1 MRKFFLGFVR
11 AISAGGNLV
20 GMVLIGI
27 MVLHVT
33 AEVIARSV
41 FRAPIPATIEI
52 ATYYYMIA
60 VAFVPLGYVQWR
72 REHIE
77 AEAIADIVPARLR
90 KFAAFLGLLASIGIT
105 IALVYGT
112 TLAAMRQTRFG
123 ASVWTTVGQIPIWPS
138 RWMLPLGFGAL
149 AVVMVYQLVFSR
161 GDDTAEAGSADK
173 IDEV

>member
-1 MRKFFLGFVR
+1 MKTFFLGLVR

-20 GMVLIGI
+20 GVVLIGV

-33 AEVIARSV
+33 AEVIARSL

-77 AEAIADIVPARLR
+77 AEAIADFVPVRLR
-90 KFAAFLGLLASIGIT
+90 KAAAFLGMLASIGICL
-105 IALVYGT
+105 ALVYGSV
-112 TLAAMRQTRFG
+112 LAAMRQTQVG
-123 ASVWTTVGQIPIWPS
+123 AAMWTTVGQLPVWPG
-138 RWMLPLGFGAL
+138 RWMLPLGFGAM
-149 AVVMVYQLVFSR
+149 AVVMIYQLFYPH
-161 GDDTAEAGSADK
+161 DDTPPESGPTHKFDGA
-173 IDEV
+173 